1 MSLPVRYF
9 NQRMAKISIRD
20 LTVEGHEVLMRV
32 DFNVPLEDGKITD
45 DTRIEGALPSIRHL
59 VDGGARLVLCSHLGR
74 PKGERDPR
82 YSLRPVALRL
92 GQLLGREVLFSE
104 DCIGEE
110 ALEQRKGLSAGE
122 ILLLENTR
130 FHAGEKSND
139 AGFSKDLAG
148 SASFFVNDAFG
159 TAHRA
164 HGSTEGVTH
173 HVEKSAMGFLIER
186 ELEFLCD
193 KLETPSRPF
202 VVILGGAKVSD
213 KIEVITSLLEKA
225 DSLIIGGAMAFT
237 FLHALGHKMGKSL
250 LEIDKAD
257 LALEILAKAKA
268 KGVRILLPSDTR
280 VTREFKE
287 GAETKVTLK
296 YADGGEIEED
306 WEGIDIGDD
315 TIGKFCE
322 EIATA
327 GTIVWNGPMG
337 VFEISS
343 FAEGTKKVA
352 EAVAESEALT
362 IVGGGDSVTAVKKYD
377 LGERMSF
384 ISTGGGASLELLE
397 GKDLP
402 GVAALSN
409 L

>member
-1 MSLPVRYF
+1 
-9 NQRMAKISIRD
+9 
-20 LTVEGHEVLMRV
+20 
-32 DFNVPLEDGKITD
+32 
-45 DTRIEGALPSIRHL
+45 
-59 VDGGARLVLCSHLGR
+59 
-74 PKGERDPR
+74 
-82 YSLRPVALRL
+82 
-92 GQLLGREVLFSE
+92 
-104 DCIGEE
+104 
-110 ALEQRKGLSAGE
+110 
-122 ILLLENTR
+122 
-130 FHAGEKSND
+130 
-139 AGFSKDLAG
+139 
-148 SASFFVNDAFG
+148 
-159 TAHRA
+159 
-164 HGSTEGVTH
+164 
-173 HVEKSAMGFLIER
+173 
-186 ELEFLCD
+186 
-193 KLETPSRPF
+193 
-202 VVILGGAKVSD
+202 
-213 KIEVITSLLEKA
+213 
-225 DSLIIGGAMAFT
+225 
-237 FLHALGHKMGKSL
+237 MGKSL

-315 TIGKFCE
+315 TIGRFCE
-322 EIATA
+322 EVATA